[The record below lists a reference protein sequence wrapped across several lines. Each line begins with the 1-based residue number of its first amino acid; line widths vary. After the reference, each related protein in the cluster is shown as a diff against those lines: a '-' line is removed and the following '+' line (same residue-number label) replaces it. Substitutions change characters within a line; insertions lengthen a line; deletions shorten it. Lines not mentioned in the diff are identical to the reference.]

1 MIARISRGQQ
11 ALLLTAFLA
20 TALVV
25 YSPAMKGPF
34 ISDDLHYVANNAFV
48 HELSLENVLA
58 QLDPTGQ
65 ATSAVVNYTPVHL
78 FLHTLAWQAF
88 GPETFGHHLF
98 NVGLHALASLLLV
111 LLLAR
116 SGIPRAAS
124 ILGGACFLLHPAN
137 VEAVAWISQLK
148 SSSSLVLSLA
158 ALLAMPRRPGWA
170 TALFVLALFAKPTA
184 AFVLPVAFLFEW
196 ADGPGPPRWKWFGAM
211 AGVLLVY
218 AAVEFAAHQRSGAA
232 EAMLY
237 ETPSVLVRT
246 LMALALRYL
255 VMAATSYGVSA
266 FHEPEPAYSALDP
279 WWLVSIPVLGLLV
292 WRLVVTLR
300 HRRVEAAFWAW
311 AVVSYAPISQVF
323 PFLYPLADRYLYF
336 ILPGLIGG
344 VLLAAREGLDRP
356 TLPDLLPD
364 FAAKRGLPWP
374 RIGAAIGLIALAV
387 LAERSYQRA
396 RIWRSAAAV
405 VADSALHYPDGVS
418 ANLLRAKRAAQ
429 LGDVDGSVAGVRA
442 AMDRGY
448 NRFEQL
454 ATDPGF
460 APVRNHPR
468 FRALVRE
475 IAAGWIQSLG
485 ERENLTQ
492 LELAM
497 LANAHYVR
505 GEQRL
510 AIEAFRRALSR
521 GGPQDAYIR
530 GELAALGSPVD

>member
-1 MIARISRGQQ
+1 VSARISRGQQ
-11 ALLLTAFLA
+11 ALLLTAFLG
-20 TALVV
+20 TALFV
-25 YSPAMKGPF
+25 YRPALEGPF

-48 HELSLENVLA
+48 HELSVENLLA

-65 ATSAVVNYTPVHL
+65 ATSAVVNYTPLHL

-88 GPETFGHHLF
+88 GAETFGHHVF
-98 NVGLHALASLLLV
+98 NVLLHALASFLLV

-124 ILGGACFLLHPAN
+124 ILGGAFFLLHPAN

-158 ALLAMPRRPGWA
+158 ALLAIPRRPGWA
-170 TALFVLALFAKPTA
+170 MGLFVLALFAKPTA

-196 ADGPGPPRWKWFGAM
+196 ADGREPLRWKWFGFM
-211 AGVLLVY
+211 AAVLLVY
-218 AAVEFAAHQRSGAA
+218 AAAEFVAHQRSGAA

-237 ETPSVLVRT
+237 ETPATLVRT
-246 LMALALRYL
+246 VMALALRYL

-266 FHEPEPAYSALDP
+266 FHEPEPVYSALDP
-279 WWLVSIPVLGLLV
+279 WWLVSIPVLGLLG

-300 HRRVEAAFWAW
+300 ERRVEAVFWAW
-311 AVVSYAPISQVF
+311 AVVSYGPISQVF

-344 VLLAAREGLDRP
+344 VLLAAREGFGRV
-356 TLPDLLPD
+356 TLPE
-364 FAAKRGLPWP
+364 FAARRELPWP
-374 RIGAAIGLIALAV
+374 RIGVAVGLIGLAV
-387 LAERSYQRA
+387 FAERSTQRA
-396 RIWRSAAAV
+396 RIWRSAATV

-429 LGDVDGSVAGVRA
+429 MGDVDASVAGVRA

-454 ATDPGF
+454 LTDPGF

-485 ERENLTQ
+485 EREHLTQ

-505 GEQRL
+505 GEQSL
-510 AIEAFRRALSR
+510 AIEMFRRALAR
-521 GGPQDAYIR
+521 GGPRDAYIR